1 MVSKAVVAISP
12 PLSRKGGGAVA
23 VGQPFPALFL
33 ATDKSQKRFWE
44 FFTAN
49 IRNAYTRKAYLK
61 AAIRFSDW
69 CQALKLELDQVQPVH
84 VAAYIEHLGGEL
96 AAPSV
101 KQHLAALRMLFNW
114 LVIGQVMETNP
125 ATPVRGPKHSVKR
138 GKTRILSADET
149 RVLLDS
155 IKLDT
160 VIGLRDRALIA
171 LMVYTFARVGAVN
184 KMKVED
190 YFVQGRRGHV
200 QLHEK
205 GGKFHRLVCH
215 HNLEKYLDEYIAGAE
230 LEKTPTAPLF
240 QSVTSRS
247 GKKLSGVPM
256 KQPDVYVMISRRA
269 EAAGIKTK
277 IGCHTFRATGITTYL
292 KNGGRLEVAQQMANH
307 ESARTTGLYDRRDD
321 EVSLDEVEKIVI

>member
-1 MVSKAVVAISP
+1 MVVTKAVIVSTP
-12 PLSRKGGGAVA
+12 GGAVKS
-23 VGQPFPALFL
+23 GEHFPALFL
-33 ATDKSQKRFWE
+33 ATPKAQKRFWE

-61 AAIRFSDW
+61 AVCRFSDW
-69 CQALKLELDQVQPVH
+69 CQARKLELDQVQPVH

-125 ATPVRGPKHSVKR
+125 ATPVRGPKHSVKK
-138 GKTRILSADET
+138 GKTRVLSAEET
-149 RVLLDS
+149 RTLLDS
-155 IKLDT
+155 IKIDT

-190 YFVQGRRGHV
+190 YFIQNRRGHV
-200 QLHEK
+200 LLHEK
-205 GGKFHRLVCH
+205 NGKVHRLICH
-215 HNLEKYLDEYIAGAE
+215 HNLETYLDAYIAGAK
-230 LEKTPTAPLF
+230 LDKTPTAPLF
-240 QSVTSRS
+240 QSVTSRTGKELS
-247 GKKLSGVPM
+247 GKPM
-256 KQPDVYVMISRRA
+256 KQSDVYVMIGRRA

>member
-1 MVSKAVVAISP
+1 MSNAVVISP
-12 PLSRKGGGAVA
+12 PGGAVRS
-23 VGQPFPALFL
+23 GEQFPALFL
-33 ATDKSQKRFWE
+33 ATPKAQKRFWE

-49 IRNAYTRKAYLK
+49 IRNVYTRKAYLK
-61 AAIRFSDW
+61 AVCRFSDW
-69 CQALKLELDQVQPVH
+69 CRERTLELEHVQPIH
-84 VAAYIEHLGGEL
+84 VAGYIEQLGGEL

-114 LVIGQVMETNP
+114 LVVGQVIETNP

-138 GKTRILSADET
+138 GKTRVLTAEET
-149 RVLLDS
+149 RTLLDS
-155 IKLDT
+155 IKTDT

-171 LMVYTFARVGAVN
+171 LMVYTFARVGAVS

-190 YFVQGRRGHV
+190 YFIQGRRGYV

-205 GGKFHRLVCH
+205 GGKFHRLICH
-215 HNLEKYLDEYIAGAE
+215 HNLEKYLDEYIAGAK
-230 LEKTPTAPLF
+230 LEKTPTSPLF

-247 GKKLSGVPM
+247 GKKLSGQPM
-256 KQPDVYVMISRRA
+256 KQPDVYVMIRRRA